1 MASRAWS
8 LRSPT
13 LVLFVALA
21 EAGCH
26 NARTRLREGRLYDA
40 CNLVAGGSPEDEA
53 AVRLA
58 VTERAR
64 PRLSL
69 HVVTGDDDEVRRARS
84 LPALRFGKFAVAT
97 LSVGSSSDPTPIRV
111 TLSGL
116 GLEAATSN
124 APNARLFDQMDE
136 RTAYAM
142 LSGDLRS
149 QPTGSL
155 GGLLIDGTVLL
166 LSAGTVDPRLR
177 GHWSIGMASGNSATP
192 QPPRAEIEALV
203 ARFTLSGEARWGFFA
218 NAGATTTRLFALLP
232 SDGREEPARLSL
244 SVGWQVFSGTT
255 ACSLRDDVSL
265 ELGPG
270 ADLPSRINAR
280 FANGP
285 IDLSQL
291 PATRR

>member
-8 LRSPT
+8 LRSPS

-21 EAGCH
+21 EVGCH

-69 HVVTGDDDEVRRARS
+69 HVVTGDDDEVGRALA
-84 LPALRFGKFAVAT
+84 LPALRFGKLAVAT

-116 GLEAATSN
+116 GLEAATRN
-124 APNARLFDQMDE
+124 VANARLFDQMDE

-149 QPTGSL
+149 TPTGSL

-166 LSAGTVDPRLR
+166 LSAGTIDPRLR
-177 GHWSIGMASGNSATP
+177 GHWSIGIASGNSATP
-192 QPPRAEIEALV
+192 QPPRAEIDALV
-203 ARFTLSGEARWGFFA
+203 ARFTLSGEARWAFVA

-232 SDGREEPARLSL
+232 TDSSDEPAQLSL

-255 ACSLRDDVSL
+255 ACSMRDDVSL
-265 ELGPG
+265 ALGPG